1 MHDIRFI
8 RENPAAFDAGLK
20 KRNLAPL
27 SAELLEIDK
36 RRRAAISESE
46 AAQAQRKALSRQIGI
61 AKGKGEPAEAL
72 MAEVAALE
80 ATLKKGEAE
89 AQRLDEE
96 LTHRLEVL
104 PNLPFDDVPDGT
116 DETGNVEVRRVG
128 SQRNFAFQPKDHV
141 ALGEATGEMDFASA
155 AKISGARFVFLKKH
169 LARLERA
176 IAQFMLDLHTSEEGG
191 YTEVNPPLL
200 VRDNA
205 AYGVGQLPKFAEDM
219 FHTDNGF
226 WLVPT
231 AEVPLTNLVNDTIV
245 EEKDLP
251 LRFTA
256 FTPCFRSEAGAAGKD
271 TRGMIRQH
279 QFPKVELVS
288 VTTPEQSDAEHQRMT
303 SRRGA
308 QEARPAV
315 PHHRAVRR
323 RHGAGLAQ
331 DLRYRSLAARPERL
345 SRDLQLLELRRV
357 PGAPHERALP
367 AQGGQRDALRAHA
380 ERLGFG
386 DRPHLDRDTGELP
399 ERGRLGDHSRGAA
412 ALHGWADGPAGSR
425 GQAQMTPAEIARK
438 RILVTND
445 DGINAPGLE
454 AMIDIATQLSQDVWV
469 VAPEYNQSGAGHSL
483 SLTHPVRARQLT
495 ETKYAL
501 EGTPTDCVLFA
512 VKHLLKDHKPDIVL
526 SGVNRGGNMSD
537 DVTYSGT
544 IAGAME
550 GCLLGIPSIAFS
562 QTYTHPHP
570 VKWDTATQFGADV
583 ARRALAMSIPHNV
596 LINVNFPDVAAA
608 NVKGVRVTRQG
619 VRGFGGHIVERT
631 DPRGGAYYWIAYAP
645 GEHEHDDESDLTS
658 VRSGYVSVTPLHLDL
673 THEATR
679 RKLAAQFAD

>member
-61 AKGKGEPAEAL
+61 AKGKGEPADAL
-72 MAEVAALE
+72 MAEVASLE
-80 ATLKKGEAE
+80 ETLKKGEAE
-89 AQRLDEE
+89 AARLDEE

-116 DETGNVEVRRVG
+116 DETGNVEIRRVG
-128 SQRNFAFQPKDHV
+128 SQRNFSFPPKDHV

-288 VTTPEQSDAEHQRMT
+288 ITTPEQSDAEHQRMT
-303 SRRGA
+303 GRAEEVLKRLGLPFRTIVLCGGDMGP
-308 QEARPAV
+308 AR
-315 PHHRAVRR
+315 
-323 RHGAGLAQ
+323 AQ
-331 DLRYRSLAARPERL
+331 DLRHRSLAARPERL
-345 SRDLQLLELRRV
+345 SRDFELLELRRV
-357 PGAPHERALP
+357 PGAPHGRALS
-367 AQGGQRDALRAHA
+367 ARRKGKGHALRAHA
-380 ERLGFG
+380 ERLGPG
-386 DRPHLDRDTGELP
+386 GRPHADRGPGELP
-399 ERGRLGDHSRGAA
+399 ERGRLGDHPRGAA
-412 ALHGWADGPAGSR
+412 ALHG
-425 GQAQMTPAEIARK
+425 
-438 RILVTND
+438 
-445 DGINAPGLE
+445 
-454 AMIDIATQLSQDVWV
+454 
-469 VAPEYNQSGAGHSL
+469 
-483 SLTHPVRARQLT
+483 RA
-495 ETKYAL
+495 
-501 EGTPTDCVLFA
+501 
-512 VKHLLKDHKPDIVL
+512 
-526 SGVNRGGNMSD
+526 
-537 DVTYSGT
+537 
-544 IAGAME
+544 
-550 GCLLGIPSIAFS
+550 
-562 QTYTHPHP
+562 
-570 VKWDTATQFGADV
+570 
-583 ARRALAMSIPHNV
+583 
-596 LINVNFPDVAAA
+596 
-608 NVKGVRVTRQG
+608 
-619 VRGFGGHIVERT
+619 
-631 DPRGGAYYWIAYAP
+631 
-645 GEHEHDDESDLTS
+645 
-658 VRSGYVSVTPLHLDL
+658 
-673 THEATR
+673 
-679 RKLAAQFAD
+679 